1 MPASPWNTRGRAAL
15 MMEPRVGRLG
25 SGFLSS
31 GPTRKQTLRKD
42 SSAHFFGFDPRNY
55 WQRSRGSESG
65 KGIKGVLSRELL
77 RVIYSLALLASS
89 KENHLLEAS

>member
-1 MPASPWNTRGRAAL
+1 MASLFELCT
-15 MMEPRVGRLG
+15 
-25 SGFLSS
+25 
-31 GPTRKQTLRKD
+31 PTRTSSEGLSIVLALGKM
-42 SSAHFFGFDPRNY
+42 SAHFFGFDPRNY